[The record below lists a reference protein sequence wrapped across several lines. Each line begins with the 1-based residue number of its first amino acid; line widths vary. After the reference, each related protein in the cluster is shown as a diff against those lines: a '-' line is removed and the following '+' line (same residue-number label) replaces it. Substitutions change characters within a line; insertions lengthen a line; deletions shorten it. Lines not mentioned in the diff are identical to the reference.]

1 MRLAGL
7 VLTMMGVALAAS
19 PATAADLV
27 AIRPGVMCSSA
38 EALGKLTLPGGDSR
52 THAPSPRAE
61 DLAVAG
67 SGGCIDIPLGARVT
81 VQQAFR
87 NTSIVT
93 YDGVGGMAAGP
104 MVVPNIDFQPA
115 TSGAQAPA
123 AAMQRG
129 SAFPTSNGYSVAQR
143 MPAGGTGGDTL
154 VILRD
159 QRITPA
165 LEQKMEGNGGDTDLM
180 FKQGDPLKAEFER
193 HPFLNAQL
201 LLVSAS
207 GAVIAQ
213 KRLERPLADIK
224 PAPLHGLPSPAFL
237 FTVDYSSGMGGFS
250 GPATQ
255 LLVPSERGLDPVTA
269 VAERG
274 GVGGGPIQL
283 ASTLH
288 TLWQIVPARS
298 GGTEEIE
305 STFCQPGSGEQTLRT
320 YQTYRFQDGRWVVSS
335 RQHNECGPLDLF
347 PPRREF
353 P

>member
-1 MRLAGL
+1 MRFAGL
-7 VLTMMGVALAAS
+7 VMKIVGVALASS
-19 PATAADLV
+19 PATAAALV
-27 AIRPGVMCSSA
+27 AIKPGVMCSSA

-52 THAPSPRAE
+52 THAPFPKAE

-67 SGGCIDIPLGARVT
+67 SGGCIDIPLGARVM

-93 YDGVGGMAAGP
+93 YDGVGGMAAGT

-115 TSGAQAPA
+115 TSAAQAPA
-123 AAMQRG
+123 PATQGGPALPM
-129 SAFPTSNGYSVAQR
+129 PNGYSVAQR
-143 MPAGGTGGDTL
+143 VPVGGTGGDTL

-159 QRITPA
+159 RRITPT
-165 LEQKMEGNGGDTDLM
+165 LMELTQGNGGNPYMM
-180 FKQGDPLKAEFER
+180 FEQGDPLLAEFER

-207 GAVIAQ
+207 GAVVAQ

-237 FTVDYSSGMGGFS
+237 LDVDYRTGMGVNN
-250 GPATQ
+250 GPETR
-255 LLVPSERGLDPVTA
+255 LLVPSERRLDPVEA

-274 GVGGGPIQL
+274 GIGGGPIYL
-283 ASTLH
+283 DITLRAG
-288 TLWQIVPARS
+288 WQIVPARS
-298 GGTEEIE
+298 GGTEEIV
-305 STFCQPGSGEQTLRT
+305 SISCQGSRGGQPLQT
-320 YQTYRFQDGRWVVSS
+320 YQTYRFRDGQWVVAS
-335 RQHNECGPLDLF
+335 RQRGECGEIEVL